1 MAYLSSAAAAPSTG
15 GGSFIHPSL
24 VIYIYIYQVL
34 SLVAME
40 PPVKVSGAG
49 HSDYV
54 RDAKVQALDCISPV
68 TLDDVVLGQYV
79 GDDENQGYLD
89 GKS

>member
-1 MAYLSSAAAAPSTG
+1 
-15 GGSFIHPSL
+15 
-24 VIYIYIYQVL
+24 
-34 SLVAME
+34 ME

-54 RDAKVQALDCISPV
+54 RDAKVQALECIPPV

-79 GDDENQGYLD
+79 GDDSHEGYLD
-89 GKS
+89 GKRKKWGPPAYVLCAASFL

>member
-1 MAYLSSAAAAPSTG
+1 
-15 GGSFIHPSL
+15 
-24 VIYIYIYQVL
+24 
-34 SLVAME
+34 ME

-54 RDAKVQALDCISPV
+54 RDAKVQALECIPPV

-79 GDDENQGYLD
+79 GDDSHEGYLD
-89 GKS
+89 GKRKK